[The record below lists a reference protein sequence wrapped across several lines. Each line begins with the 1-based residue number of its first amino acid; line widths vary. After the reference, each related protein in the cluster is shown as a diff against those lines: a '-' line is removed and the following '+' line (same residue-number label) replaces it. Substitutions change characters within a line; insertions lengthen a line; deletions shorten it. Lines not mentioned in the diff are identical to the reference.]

1 MGTRGRQSMAALSVV
16 QTGVEECRRPQPPQ
30 DLSAEQRMEW
40 LAVVNRLP
48 ADWFQPETWPL
59 LAQYCRHVVA
69 ARRVAELVSTLEME
83 MLREPAEG
91 ESKVGLM
98 LGATKAMDRLL
109 KMQEREGRAMSS
121 LATRMR
127 LTQQSTYD
135 PKTKKPPQV
144 KRPWEGTA

>member
-1 MGTRGRQSMAALSVV
+1 MGTRGRPSLASLSVV
-16 QTGVEECRRPQPPQ
+16 QTGVDEYQRPSPPAE
-30 DLSAEQRMEW
+30 LSSEQRMEW

-48 ADWFQPETWPL
+48 ADWFQPETYPL
-59 LAQYCRHVVA
+59 LSQYCRHVVS
-69 ARRVAELVSTLEME
+69 ARRVAELVSALEEE
-83 MLREPAEG
+83 MAREPAEG
-91 ESKVGLM
+91 ESKVELM

-144 KRPWEGTA
+144 RKPWESN

>member
-1 MGTRGRQSMAALSVV
+1 LSH
-16 QTGVEECRRPQPPQ
+16 
-30 DLSAEQRMEW
+30 EQRREW
-40 LAVVNRLP
+40 LVVVNRLP
-48 ADWFQPETWPL
+48 AEWFQPETFPL

-69 ARRVAELVSTLEME
+69 ARRVAELIAALEEE
-83 MLREPAEG
+83 MSREPEDG

-98 LGATKAMDRLL
+98 LGATQAMDRLL

-135 PKTKKPPQV
+135 PKAKKPIA
-144 KRPWEGTA
+144 KRNPWELPSGRRNLVD